1 MSCLACSVIEIFRR
15 LMNGS
20 AEGRRLPNRNP
31 LSFMRR
37 NTTKKIEIRTTAR
50 FASPARR
57 TAAWALC
64 VTFSDTRPEVEP
76 AKEPFPS

>member
-1 MSCLACSVIEIFRR
+1 MAAPKGAGYRT
-15 LMNGS
+15 GTH
-20 AEGRRLPNRNP
+20 